1 MSIDKARKRVRTAAL
16 AILSVI
22 FISAP
27 AVIVENKEVPLT
39 GSKDAMALYIQGREK
54 IENLEDPGTLFDQ
67 AVQKDPN
74 FAMAYLLAWNT
85 NREFRRPS
93 AKAVALPTRS
103 RPASGEWILAVNEQ
117 SNGNP
122 TAWKAHLDELLKLYP
137 NDPRAQ
143 SQMGFYY
150 RNFGDDASAVKYF
163 WQAAKL
169 DRTYAPVYNNIGYSN
184 IALGKYA
191 DAETAFKTYIKLIP
205 KNPNP
210 YDSYAELLMK
220 TGKYDDSIVQYNK
233 ALLIDP
239 TFFNSYRGLGN
250 NYAYKGDY
258 NKARESYQRMYDKV
272 LNDGGRDQ
280 ALFSTMNSYL
290 AEGKLDEAMKVSEQ
304 RRVMAEKASDVQTQ
318 IGLYTSNGFVLI
330 ESGKL
335 DDAARQFEMA
345 DKLRDDPSLPPAL
358 ADNRHFGK
366 MSANVRLLIARDQ
379 FGPAQAQLDEMKQFI
394 STRPNPNQERTW
406 YGLAGMLDLKQK
418 NYSRAI
424 YDFAKVDTTDPYNWY
439 YTAAAYEGSGD
450 SKMAMTLY
458 SKVADWNQL
467 TPRVIRW
474 YGRAGAMAR
483 GTELAKGPKQ

>member
-27 AVIVENKEVPLT
+27 AVIAQNKEVPLT
-39 GSKDAMALYIQGREK
+39 GTKDAMALYIQGREK

-74 FAMAYLLAWNT
+74 FAMAYLLAGNT
-85 NREFRRPS
+85 NMEFRS
-93 AKAVALPTRS
+93 NLAKAVALADKVSPGER
-103 RPASGEWILAVNEQ
+103 EWILATKEQ
-117 SNGNP
+117 FDGNP

-169 DRTYAPVYNNIGYSN
+169 DKNYAPVYNNIGYSN

-220 TGKYDDSIVQYNK
+220 TGKYDDSIAQYNK
-233 ALLIDP
+233 ALSIDP

-250 NYAYKGDY
+250 DYAYKGDY
-258 NKARESYQRMYDKV
+258 MKARESYQRMYDKAP
-272 LNDGGRDQ
+272 NDGGRDQ

-304 RRVMAEKASDVQTQ
+304 RRAMAEKAGDVQAQ

-335 DDAARQFEMA
+335 DDAAKQFEIA

-366 MSANVRLLIARDQ
+366 MSANARLLIARDQ

-424 YDFAKVDTTDPYNWY
+424 YDFAKADTTDPYNWY

-467 TPRVIRW
+467 DATGHSIVRSR
-474 YGRAGAMAR
+474 AMAR
-483 GTELAKGPKQ
+483 GTELAKAPKQ